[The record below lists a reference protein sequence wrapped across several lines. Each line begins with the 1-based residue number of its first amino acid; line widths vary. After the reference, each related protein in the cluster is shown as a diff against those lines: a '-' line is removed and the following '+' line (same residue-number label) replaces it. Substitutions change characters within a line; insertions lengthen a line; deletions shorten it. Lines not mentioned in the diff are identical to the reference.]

1 MDEAIKIMGGSEGL
15 TALQELILD
24 GDISTAMYQ
33 IKRLID
39 LEDEE
44 FSDDEEIGAKETQ
57 HSDGSRRMPMAQ
69 TERSILHY
77 AALTSQLDMCRRL
90 VAETP
95 FVAQLNEPDVVTG
108 FSPLHYASFVQ
119 NRDLVYLLL
128 SHGARID
135 YTDSYGATIVDY
147 LRLQGRIPQRFERP
161 DMKLNFL
168 PLSTSTTLDPTCIH
182 SLTIAQF
189 LEETNALHPTAST
202 DKAVATT
209 NTQKSAP
216 KPKFEWCS
224 QYRITDDYIEELL
237 FGGYEAPTKKD
248 MEFRK
253 KYSDLAERNAGEDG
267 IVVAWVND
275 EVGWGCYA
283 AKEYRLGDF
292 IVAYTGEFVSKRRQ
306 KSRDYAMVC
315 SLEQIVLDASK
326 HRNLG
331 AFINHSSKANAE
343 AQGIFDRGIDRI
355 VITATKRIPI
365 GQQICL
371 DYGSAYF
378 KTKSSKDKASK
389 ESPLAGFVDLLENTK
404 TPTMESTLPANIIAQ
419 LEKK

>member
-1 MDEAIKIMGGSEGL
+1 MGGSEGL
-15 TALQELILD
+15 TTLQELILD

-39 LEDEE
+39 LEEDE
-44 FSDDEEIGAKETQ
+44 FSDDEEEGAQETK
-57 HSDGSRRMPMAQ
+57 HSDGSQRLPMAQ

-90 VAETP
+90 VQETP

-119 NRDLVYLLL
+119 NRELVYLFLT
-128 SHGARID
+128 HGARID

-161 DMKLNFL
+161 EMKLNFL
-168 PLSTSTTLDPTCIH
+168 PPPNSTTLDPSTIH
-182 SLTIAQF
+182 QLSIAQF

-202 DKAVATT
+202 EKNAKQAVATA
-209 NTQKSAP
+209 TQKAAP
-216 KPKFEWCS
+216 KAKFDWCS
-224 QYRITDDYIEELL
+224 QYKISDDYVEELM
-237 FGGYEAPTKKD
+237 FGGYEAPTRKD
-248 MEFRK
+248 MDFRK
-253 KYSDLAERNAGEDG
+253 KYADLAERNAGEED

-283 AKEYRLGDF
+283 AKEFRLGDF
-292 IVAYTGEFVSKRRQ
+292 IVAYTGEFVSKRLQ
-306 KSRDYAMVC
+306 KARDYAMVC

-326 HRNLG
+326 QRNLG
-331 AFINHSSKANAE
+331 AFINHSSKSNADAE
-343 AQGIFDRGIDRI
+343 GIFDRGIDRI
-355 VITATKRIPI
+355 VITASKKIPI

-378 KTKSSKDKASK
+378 KTKASKDKTSK
-389 ESPLAGFVDLLENTK
+389 ESPTAGFVDLLENTK
-404 TPTMESTLPANIIAQ
+404 STTMESTLPAAIIEQ
-419 LEKK
+419 LSKK